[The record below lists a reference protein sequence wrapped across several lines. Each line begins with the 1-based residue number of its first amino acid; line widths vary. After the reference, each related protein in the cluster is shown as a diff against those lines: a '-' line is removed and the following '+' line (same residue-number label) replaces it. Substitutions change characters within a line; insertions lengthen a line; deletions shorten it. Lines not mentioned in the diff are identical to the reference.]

1 MRIYLLILST
11 DAWGAHLLEGARSFL
26 ASFDAN
32 LFSHFSTS
40 QMVVGIV
47 VRVVVGIVVRVVVGI
62 VVRVSSGRQA
72 GPQPP
77 RCAAQVL
84 L

>member
-32 LFSHFSTS
+32 LFSHFNTS

-47 VRVVVGIVVRVVVGI
+47 ARVVVGI